1 MYLPDG
7 TSLNDKKSRF
17 LWNRTGTEQK
27 IGDWNGTGT
36 ERKNWRL
43 ERNWNGTKNMVG
55 TNIWNGTVIYGLFI
69 SLFLSLFIILFLK
82 ETGSGSCLV
91 GQPGHHI

>member
-1 MYLPDG
+1 MER
-7 TSLNDKKSRF
+7 N
-17 LWNRTGTEQK
+17 
-27 IGDWNGTGT
+27 WNGTKNWRLERNWNGTKKLETGT

-91 GQPGHHI
+91 GQPGRHI